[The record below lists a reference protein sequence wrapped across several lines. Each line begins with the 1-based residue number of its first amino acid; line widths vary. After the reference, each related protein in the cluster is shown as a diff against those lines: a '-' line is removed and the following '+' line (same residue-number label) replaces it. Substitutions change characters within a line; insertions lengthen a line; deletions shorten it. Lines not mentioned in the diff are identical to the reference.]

1 MKKFAKVLSAF
12 VLTSALL
19 TGCGSSETSDQ
30 SVKMGMI
37 TSLNASEQKIDEI
50 LKLASEKSGLKLVP
64 HTTTFYKNLSTM
76 QMGLESGSV
85 NEISTYESV
94 AKYLIAKN
102 PKMELVPQHGMS
114 LSDSFCFAMRKSD
127 ESLKKDIDKAINAMK
142 KDGTLDK
149 LVKQYIPDANADDPP
164 AVEMPKF
171 DGAETLK
178 VAVTGDLPPL
188 DLVLADG
195 KPAGFN
201 TALIAELAKRIN
213 RNIEII
219 DIDGDARASA
229 LSSNRADVIFWAIIP
244 VGDDRAKDID
254 TPEDAILSEPYFTD
268 KITHIKIKN

>member
-37 TSLNASEQKIDEI
+37 TSLNASEQKIDEV

-94 AKYLIAKN
+94 AKYLLAKN
-102 PKMELVPQHGMS
+102 PKMELVPQHVMS

-149 LVKQYIPDANADDPP
+149 LVKQYITDANADDPP

>member
-1 MKKFAKVLSAF
+1 
-12 VLTSALL
+12 
-19 TGCGSSETSDQ
+19 
-30 SVKMGMI
+30 
-37 TSLNASEQKIDEI
+37 
-50 LKLASEKSGLKLVP
+50 
-64 HTTTFYKNLSTM
+64 
-76 QMGLESGSV
+76 
-85 NEISTYESV
+85 
-94 AKYLIAKN
+94 
-102 PKMELVPQHGMS
+102 
-114 LSDSFCFAMRKSD
+114 
-127 ESLKKDIDKAINAMK
+127 LKKDIDKAINAMK

-149 LVKQYIPDANADDPP
+149 LVKQYITDANADDPP

>member
-76 QMGLESGSV
+76 EMGLESGSV

-94 AKYLIAKN
+94 AKYLLAKN
-102 PKMELVPQHGMS
+102 PKMELVPQHVMS

-149 LVKQYIPDANADDPP
+149 LVKQYITDANADDPP

-201 TALIAELAKRIN
+201 TALIAELGKRLN
-213 RNIEII
+213 KNIEIFNI
-219 DIDGDARASA
+219 DSAARSSA
-229 LSSNRADVIFWAIIP
+229 LKSERADLIFWAIVPVSEIIP
-244 VGDDRAKDID
+244 ADADIPAGTIISSPYYRAR
-254 TPEDAILSEPYFTD
+254 
-268 KITHIKIKN
+268 ITHVKLKN